1 LCIAAVMSTRED
13 YMEQA
18 ASCLRAAL
26 KLRDPAE
33 RAALS
38 KLGAC
43 YVALADYV
51 AERSDHGTAHRRD
64 DEHGLQHPDS

>member
-1 LCIAAVMSTRED
+1 MSARED

-18 ASCLRAAL
+18 ASCLRAAWN
-26 KLRDPAE
+26 LRDPAE

-38 KLGAC
+38 KLSAC

-51 AERSDHGTAHRRD
+51 AERSEHGTAHRCD
-64 DEHGLQHPDS
+64 DERRSQHLDN